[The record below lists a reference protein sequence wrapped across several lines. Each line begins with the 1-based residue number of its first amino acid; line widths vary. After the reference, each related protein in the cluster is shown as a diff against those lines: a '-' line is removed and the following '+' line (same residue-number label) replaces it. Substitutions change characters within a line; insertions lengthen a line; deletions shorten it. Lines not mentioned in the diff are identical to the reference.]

1 MGSFPFAFSYF
12 SATPALLHHLLYL
25 GTFMRVCFVSLPCK
39 GFCWAVMHAEKLG
52 VHFVSGCFFLIL
64 ALGSFPFC
72 SGWLAGFGPLSNVI
86 TRNLAAVRVDVL
98 VMTGRRLLHRSVK
111 RSYSEF
117 LNTHLP
123 HPPFDVSS
131 LQCNRGLV
139 CSATRH
145 NLHFGNSFTVHYRPS
160 PDNLRK
166 IPRSWYCLLKARPC
180 HPALRCR

>member
-1 MGSFPFAFSYF
+1 
-12 SATPALLHHLLYL
+12 L
-25 GTFMRVCFVSLPCK
+25 CLPCK
-39 GFCWAVMHAEKLG
+39 GFCWAVMHAEKLR
-52 VHFVSGCFFLIL
+52 VHLFLVFFSDFGPRQLPFL
-64 ALGSFPFC
+64 PRVAGGLGSAFERH
-72 SGWLAGFGPLSNVI
+72 
-86 TRNLAAVRVDVL
+86 TRNLAAIRVDVL
-98 VMTGRRLLHRSVK
+98 VMTGRRLLHRGLK

-117 LNTHLP
+117 LNTHHLP

-145 NLHFGNSFTVHYRPS
+145 NLHFGNSFTVHHRPS
-160 PDNLRK
+160 PGNPRK